1 MKYQSR
7 VLSSDIILVLPES
20 TYQNHRMPPL
30 LFRTADCA
38 VYSVSAF
45 RTAQRT
51 RPHSVIPRTEDL
63 QGVQPAD
70 VLLPVVMETAT
81 GLLGP
86 GASGEGGPTTWVD
99 TRDNRRSGC
108 SNPGPRRCAACPPD
122 RSCLGVPLHDQ
133 EPPSPLAPCPGVPGR
148 SRIGPPLGMGRPH
161 SPYSA
166 AESPGSVVGASCL
179 PNQ

>member
-20 TYQNHRMPPL
+20 TYQNHRISPL
-30 LFRTADCA
+30 CSRTDCA
-38 VYSVSAF
+38 VYSVSAPLSAHVL
-45 RTAQRT
+45 TQD
-51 RPHSVIPRTEDL
+51 SVIPRTEDL

-99 TRDNRRSGC
+99 TRDDRRSGC
-108 SNPGPRRCAACPPD
+108 SNLGPQRALRVPPD

-166 AESPGSVVGASCL
+166 AESPGSVVGATCL

>member
-1 MKYQSR
+1 MLVREIEQAVSTEMLTMPQKEQGR
-7 VLSSDIILVLPES
+7 LSHALMS
-20 TYQNHRMPPL
+20 PPGGI
-30 LFRTADCA
+30 T
-38 VYSVSAF
+38 
-45 RTAQRT
+45 QI
-51 RPHSVIPRTEDL
+51 SVIPRTEDL

-99 TRDNRRSGC
+99 TRDDRRSGC
-108 SNPGPRRCAACPPD
+108 SNPGPRRARALRVPPD
-122 RSCLGVPLHDQ
+122 RSCLSVPLHDQ

-148 SRIGPPLGMGRPH
+148 SRISPPLGMGRPH